1 VDDVTPEQFTIVRLK
16 AERDAAIAVAI
27 HAGTSTFGLTDDD
40 ACRLV
45 GRSLKAWLDPDVAE
59 VTRRYGRAVRK
70 AAGLGTDR

>member
-1 VDDVTPEQFTIVRLK
+1 VTPEQFTIVRLK

-27 HAGTSTFGLTDDD
+27 HAGTSTLDLAHDD